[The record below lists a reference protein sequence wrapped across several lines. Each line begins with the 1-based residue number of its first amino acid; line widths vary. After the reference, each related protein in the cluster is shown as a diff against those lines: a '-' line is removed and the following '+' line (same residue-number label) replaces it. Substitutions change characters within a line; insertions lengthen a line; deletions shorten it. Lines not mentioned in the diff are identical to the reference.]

1 MKMAYLVEMAQ
12 ALRPYAGWLLTM
24 LFCPPF
30 SLCANPLNAMHL
42 PFTLGLSPVL
52 SRFAIPEGVVSV
64 KYQDDIVV
72 WANEQAR
79 LIRAGR
85 FDLLDVEHIAE
96 EIEDVGK
103 SEQRELSS
111 RMAVLLAHLLKWQFQ
126 PERRGARWERT
137 IREQRKAVARRLEKT
152 PSLKPELQDSGWWET
167 VWGDAVSLVLSE
179 VELPD
184 LPEVCPWK
192 GDEVMDLGFYPGV

>member
-1 MKMAYLVEMAQ
+1 M
-12 ALRPYAGWLLTM
+12 RPYDRAL
-24 LFCPPF
+24 
-30 SLCANPLNAMHL
+30 NPVQF
-42 PFTLGLSPVL
+42 PSTLASFPSRNGLV
-52 SRFAIPEGVVSV
+52 FPEVAVSV

-85 FDLLDVEHIAE
+85 FDLLDLEHIAE

-126 PERRGARWERT
+126 PERRGASWERT

-152 PSLKPELQDSGWWET
+152 PSLKPELQDAGWWEA

-184 LPEVCPWK
+184 LPENCPW
-192 GDEVMDLGFYPGV
+192 GVDEVLAMEFYPGNEKSS